1 MKRIT
6 RILAVALIAITGFS
20 LTLSA
25 AEPKEKCI
33 KKLEKLN
40 KEVKKE
46 AANFTDEDWDAVL
59 EQYNAISEELKTYE
73 YTEEELRY
81 IGKQKGRFL
90 GMVAKKSLTK
100 GSKQLN
106 EFLQQMGGF
115 LEGLL
120 EGGGGD
126 DE

>member
-1 MKRIT
+1 MKQFT
-6 RILAVALIAITGFS
+6 RILAVALIAITSFT

-46 AANFTDEDWDAVL
+46 AANFTDEDWDAVM
-59 EQYNAISEELKTYE
+59 EQYSAISDELKTYE
-73 YTEEELRY
+73 YTEEELRQ
-81 IGKQKGRFL
+81 IGKLKGRFL
-90 GMVAKKSLTK
+90 GMVAKKNLTK
-100 GSKQLN
+100 GSKALN
-106 EFLQQMGGF
+106 DFLQQMGGF
-115 LEGLL
+115 LEGLI
-120 EGGGGD
+120 EGTD